1 MYNSAR
7 RNPQGGFLSAVKSAD
22 AVIEAAAA
30 PGDLARSGAI
40 YFPESF
46 GEDDTFYKRRG
57 KRFIDVVGSVLGL
70 LLFLPFLPIVALAI
84 KLTSPGPM
92 LYRSIRLGRSG
103 RPFVF
108 YKFRSMVDGAHE
120 SRKYVLHMNEV
131 DGPIFKITNDPRIT
145 RVGSFLRRSSID
157 EIPQLWNVLRGD
169 MTLVGPRPPIPEE
182 VEKYEPWQR
191 RRLDV
196 KPGITCLWQIS
207 GRSKL
212 GFDEWM
218 RLDVQYIRHQ
228 SFLLDLKILLRT
240 IPAVL
245 SRSGA
250 Y

>member
-1 MYNSAR
+1 MRADVASSSVEL
-7 RNPQGGFLSAVKSAD
+7 GAVEHK
-22 AVIEAAAA
+22 
-30 PGDLARSGAI
+30 
-40 YFPESF
+40 
-46 GEDDTFYKRRG
+46 DTFYKRHG
-57 KRFIDVVGSVLGL
+57 KRVVDLMGAAVGL
-70 LLFLPFLPIVALAI
+70 LLILPFLPVLALAI
-84 KLTSPGPM
+84 KLSSPGPV

-103 RPFVF
+103 EPFVF

-145 RVGSFLRRSSID
+145 RVGRFLRRSSLD

-196 KPGITCLWQIS
+196 KPGLTCLWQIS

-218 RLDVQYIRHQ
+218 RLDIQYIRHQ
-228 SFLLDLKILLRT
+228 SFLLDVKIILRT
-240 IPAVL
+240 LPAVV
-245 SRSGA
+245 SRDGA

>member
-1 MYNSAR
+1 MGA
-7 RNPQGGFLSAVKSAD
+7 AV
-22 AVIEAAAA
+22 
-30 PGDLARSGAI
+30 
-40 YFPESF
+40 
-46 GEDDTFYKRRG
+46 
-57 KRFIDVVGSVLGL
+57 GL
-70 LLFLPFLPIVALAI
+70 LLILPFLPVLALAI
-84 KLTSPGPM
+84 KLSSPGPV

-103 RPFVF
+103 EPFVF

-145 RVGSFLRRSSID
+145 RVGRFLRRSSLD

-196 KPGITCLWQIS
+196 KPGLTCLWQIS

-218 RLDVQYIRHQ
+218 RLDIQYIRHQ
-228 SFLLDLKILLRT
+228 SFLLDVKIILRT
-240 IPAVL
+240 LPAVV
-245 SRSGA
+245 SRDGA